1 MIELINNSMSANMNN
16 KFKRLIKDIFIFSL
30 GSLGSKL
37 ILFLL
42 VPLYTNYLT
51 KAEYG
56 TAELVF
62 TIAQLLIP
70 IASVT
75 IWNGLI
81 RYGLMNSQQP
91 ESVFKNSILIWLFG
105 SILIIALTPL
115 MGIYSPISEWKWYL
129 CAYSIAYI
137 ANQVELNYLKVK
149 GKNKLFSLISV
160 IQTLLLTGLNILLLV
175 YIGIGVQ
182 GYLLSNIIA
191 NAAAALLV
199 LILGELYKDWI
210 IGKFDRNL
218 AIQLIEY
225 SAPLI
230 LNDISWW
237 FIHSSDKIM
246 IEWIISKDEL
256 GLYTVASKI
265 PGLINTFVNI
275 FSQAWGVSSI
285 KEIESDN
292 DSGYYSKVFRIY
304 FFLAFGA
311 SILFMAIIK
320 PFMAIYV
327 GNEFKEAWQYVP
339 LLLVAASFSA
349 VSAFCGSMF
358 GALKKS
364 VECMWTTIIGAI
376 ANIIL
381 NYIFISLIGTWG
393 AIVGTVCA
401 FFIIAVIRVY
411 RVDKYIHIDIK
422 FRVLAVDIIVAII
435 EGVLVSF
442 NWNIVLVS
450 FVSILILIINHFD
463 YLKLAY
469 KRIMKS

>member
-149 GKNKLFSLISV
+149 GKNKLHLAENFE
-160 IQTLLLTGLNILLLV
+160 N
-175 YIGIGVQ
+175 YIG
-182 GYLLSNIIA
+182 L
-191 NAAAALLV
+191 
-199 LILGELYKDWI
+199 
-210 IGKFDRNL
+210 
-218 AIQLIEY
+218 
-225 SAPLI
+225 
-230 LNDISWW
+230 
-237 FIHSSDKIM
+237 
-246 IEWIISKDEL
+246 
-256 GLYTVASKI
+256 
-265 PGLINTFVNI
+265 
-275 FSQAWGVSSI
+275 
-285 KEIESDN
+285 
-292 DSGYYSKVFRIY
+292 
-304 FFLAFGA
+304 
-311 SILFMAIIK
+311 
-320 PFMAIYV
+320 
-327 GNEFKEAWQYVP
+327 
-339 LLLVAASFSA
+339 
-349 VSAFCGSMF
+349 
-358 GALKKS
+358 
-364 VECMWTTIIGAI
+364 
-376 ANIIL
+376 
-381 NYIFISLIGTWG
+381 
-393 AIVGTVCA
+393 
-401 FFIIAVIRVY
+401 
-411 RVDKYIHIDIK
+411 
-422 FRVLAVDIIVAII
+422 
-435 EGVLVSF
+435 
-442 NWNIVLVS
+442 
-450 FVSILILIINHFD
+450 
-463 YLKLAY
+463 
-469 KRIMKS
+469 